1 MTGMTDTQGND
12 PNAMRRPGS
21 LSFAGS
27 QASLNLGSF
36 AYDGAGNLKSIGT
49 DLFAYD
55 RVSRLTEADLQGQAA
70 SQSYGFDSFGN
81 LTSITT
87 TKTDATGQPAVTP
100 RTLGVSAA
108 TNRLTGSP
116 YDAAGNVTSLF
127 TLTELT
133 YDPFNRVT
141 HLAGTG
147 VNKSF
152 LYTADDLRV
161 GVIDHPFPFGEMA
174 AAGPGVDGAE
184 NLFRYT
190 GHERDANCEGCDPE
204 GLDGR
209 EEPTPKGCRGHP
221 LS

>member
-1 MTGMTDTQGND
+1 MVPSND
-12 PNAMRRPGS
+12 PNALHHPGS

-36 AYDGAGNLKSIGT
+36 AYDGAGNVKSIGT

-55 RVSRLTEADLQGQAA
+55 RVSRLTEANLQGQAA
-70 SQSYGFDSFGN
+70 SQGYGFDSFGN

-87 TKTDATGQPAVTP
+87 TRPDETGQPAVTP

-108 TNRLTGSP
+108 TNRLTASP

-127 TLTELT
+127 TLTSLD

-141 HLAGTG
+141 YLAGTG

-161 GVIDHPFPFGEMA
+161 GVIDQQ
-174 AAGPGVDGAE
+174 
-184 NLFRYT
+184 T
-190 GHERDANCEGCDPE
+190 GTEDWTLRGLHDKVVRSYRKTPWIPPLPLWQEG
-204 GLDGR
+204 GGSLQQR
-209 EEPTPKGCRGHP
+209 
-221 LS
+221 